1 MRRTLTLVLFGFLIS
16 LAAVAC
22 TTANTS
28 GNSAIRDAAKE
39 PSKFTVPSGTY
50 LSVVLQDG
58 ISTEKSSPGDQ
69 FNASLSKDVVVDGLT
84 AFEKGSVVHGRV
96 VDVQEP
102 GRVKGLAQ
110 LKLVLTSVERNGKN
124 VPIQTQ
130 TYVGIAR
137 NTKKRDAE
145 VIGGAAG
152 IGAAIGAIAGG
163 GKGAAAGAAIGGGAG
178 TGAVLATKGNQ
189 LHYPPETRLLFTL
202 SSPVEV

>member
-1 MRRTLTLVLFGFLIS
+1 MRRTITTLLIGLLIS
-16 LAAVAC
+16 IGAAGCV
-22 TTANTS
+22 TASTS
-28 GNSAIRDAAKE
+28 TDSANREATKE
-39 PSKFTVPSGTY
+39 PAKFTVPSGTY
-50 LSVVLQDG
+50 LSVVLEDG
-58 ISTEKSSPGDQ
+58 ISTEKSSPGDR

-84 AFEKGSVVHGRV
+84 AFEKGSIVHGRV

-110 LKLVLTSVERNGKN
+110 LKLVLTSVEHNGKD

-130 TYVGIAR
+130 MYVGIAR

-152 IGAAIGAIAGG
+152 IGAAIGAIAGS

-178 TGAVLATKGNQ
+178 TGTVLATKGNQ

-202 SSPVEV
+202 ASPVEV

>member
-1 MRRTLTLVLFGFLIS
+1 MRRTLASVVFGLLVS
-16 LAAVAC
+16 LGVAAC
-22 TTANTS
+22 TTASTSDAPNTS
-28 GNSAIRDAAKE
+28 SANTEKV
-39 PSKFTVPSGTY
+39 KVPSGTY
-50 LSVVLQDG
+50 LNVVLQDG

-69 FNASLSKDVVVDGLT
+69 FSASLSKDVVVDGLT
-84 AFEKGSVVHGRV
+84 AFEKGSIVHGRV

-110 LKLVLTSVERNGKN
+110 LKLVLTSVEHNGKA

-178 TGAVLATKGNQ
+178 TGTVLATKGNQ

>member
-1 MRRTLTLVLFGFLIS
+1 MRRTLAS
-16 LAAVAC
+16 LAAGLLISAGMAAC
-22 TTANTS
+22 ATAKMSDEAATRTT
-28 GNSAIRDAAKE
+28 KV
-39 PSKFTVPSGTY
+39 TVPSGTY
-50 LSVVLQDG
+50 ITVVLEDG
-58 ISTEKSSPGDQ
+58 ISTEKSSPGDS
-69 FNASLSKDVVVDGLT
+69 FNGSLGKDVVVDGLT
-84 AFEKGSVVHGRV
+84 VFQKGSAAHGRV

-110 LKLVLTSVERNGKN
+110 LKLVLTSVEHNGKV
-124 VPIQTQ
+124 VPIETQ
-130 TYVGIAR
+130 MYVGIAR

-178 TGAVLATKGNQ
+178 TGTVLATKGNQ

-202 SSPVEV
+202 ASPVQV